1 MGRPA
6 FGQEK
11 SLVGL
16 FRVNPDGDEAARVKV
31 RLGKSSVNTV
41 EILEGLKP
49 GDKVILSDMSAW
61 DAYDRVRLK

>member
-1 MGRPA
+1 MNERIGVR
-6 FGQEK
+6 E
-11 SLVGL
+11 V
-16 FRVNPDGDEAARVKV
+16 RVILEDGDEAVRVKV